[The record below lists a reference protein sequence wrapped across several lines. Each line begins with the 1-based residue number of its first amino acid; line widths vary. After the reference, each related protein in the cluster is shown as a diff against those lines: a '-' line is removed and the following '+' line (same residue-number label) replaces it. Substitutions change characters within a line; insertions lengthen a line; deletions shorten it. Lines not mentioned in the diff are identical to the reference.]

1 MNKRVIASLLIL
13 AVMSGLCACSS
24 GSSETSEM
32 SSSAVIS
39 TEVEETTTTAEETTE
54 ETTESAEE
62 EQIDFLQGHDT
73 FTLSSDDLVD
83 GVWSDAITSTL
94 IGENLSPELHW
105 DEVEGASCYVVYMV
119 NVSTTNFMHLKTD
132 MITTTSLA
140 QGELSI
146 TEYAG
151 PHPEEGTECRYD
163 VYVVALANPVERV
176 KGTLASPCLN
186 FEEFINDLDVD
197 IDGNSGNIVAYGRL
211 SGTYS
216 HA

>member
-13 AVMSGLCACSS
+13 AVMSGMCACSS

-54 ETTESAEE
+54 ETTESVEE
-62 EQIDFLQGHDT
+62 YTDFLQGHDT
-73 FTLSSDDLVD
+73 FILNSDDLVD
-83 GVWSDAITSTL
+83 GVWAEAITSTL
-94 IGENLSPELHW
+94 NGESLSPELHW

-119 NVSTTNFMHLKTD
+119 NVSTTNFIHLKTD
-132 MITTTSLA
+132 MITATSLA
-140 QGELSI
+140 QGELSL
-146 TEYAG
+146 TEYFG
-151 PHPEEGTECRYD
+151 IHPEEGTVCTYD

-197 IDGNSGNIVAYGRL
+197 IDGNSGNIIAYGRL
-211 SGTYS
+211 SGSYS